1 MIKHRLAVA
10 LLAPVFA
17 FATIAPALALDP
29 PPTDPNTCAGLFCTL
44 GIIGGANDPRSLP
57 CNDFICGAFGKR
69 RAQAPAPEPIEQA
82 PEPKPAKKHA
92 RAHAKSAKAA
102 SPTPVTA
109 SRRRRQAGGGQI
121 RRRQAGGGEVGRRQR
136 QASRGGRRG
145 RVAPARRNDAGTPP
159 LASRVE

>member
-92 RAHAKSAKAA
+92 KAHTKSAKA
-102 SPTPVTA
+102 SV
-109 SRRRRQAGGGQI
+109 S
-121 RRRQAGGGEVGRRQR
+121 
-136 QASRGGRRG
+136 
-145 RVAPARRNDAGTPP
+145 DAGDGKPAEAKAGDGKPAETK
-159 LASRVE
+159 